1 MGCSAAGKPPMH
13 RLQRIIRIR
22 SPALFIFKPFFIISS
37 ARGCTPPHDPVTTP
51 VSTVETLDIL
61 FNKQIRTALF
71 LHSSGHMQHTPSLT
85 SSLALGSPAGRGRS
99 RDRAVPPS
107 RGARPSLG
115 YSLSRCAARYIL
127 LLPYFCV
134 YLLESAR
141 RSSRSSASPIL
152 SLLLSP
158 SFSPPSRATRSS
170 TSEQGSVV
178 SPPTPY

>member
-1 MGCSAAGKPPMH
+1 MVFDEGGPPNNAPFYLDTLQTSCLQMGCSAAGKPPMH

-85 SSLALGSPAGRGRS
+85 SSLATSPKNGVFENG
-99 RDRAVPPS
+99 
-107 RGARPSLG
+107 
-115 YSLSRCAARYIL
+115 
-127 LLPYFCV
+127 F
-134 YLLESAR
+134 
-141 RSSRSSASPIL
+141 
-152 SLLLSP
+152 
-158 SFSPPSRATRSS
+158 
-170 TSEQGSVV
+170 
-178 SPPTPY
+178 